1 MQSIFSP
8 VEFEEYLLLKTR
20 DFSDDINDE
29 TTRKQWREVYLA
41 SQIQT
46 LISPSVAYTA
56 RKQCLWLS
64 TRGFLV
70 VATAPSPASI
80 AGMHPAATHLM
91 VLFLKQFDFAVLCV
105 IQVPLILFP
114 LDTRTDVPII

>member
-56 RKQCLWLS
+56 HGQRICGQKRRKHRRNMDGHVGLFQPAENRDLS
-64 TRGFLV
+64 HSYQV
-70 VATAPSPASI
+70 SE
-80 AGMHPAATHLM
+80 PAA
-91 VLFLKQFDFAVLCV
+91 FSA
-105 IQVPLILFP
+105 
-114 LDTRTDVPII
+114 

>member
-8 VEFEEYLLLKTR
+8 VEFEEYLLLNTR

-56 RKQCLWLS
+56 
-64 TRGFLV
+64 GYI
-70 VATAPSPASI
+70 PYHPNAS
-80 AGMHPAATHLM
+80 L
-91 VLFLKQFDFAVLCV
+91 
-105 IQVPLILFP
+105 
-114 LDTRTDVPII
+114 

>member
-64 TRGFLV
+64 TRGVLV
-70 VATAPSPASI
+70 VAAAPN
-80 AGMHPAATHLM
+80 
-91 VLFLKQFDFAVLCV
+91 
-105 IQVPLILFP
+105 
-114 LDTRTDVPII
+114 PI